1 MVNFSWIFIQ
11 TVIQTKNPPNQLL
24 VPSESSNIYAG
35 AYLLPAAFRAYL
47 FCALITLRH
56 SKALNVYKKSPLKS
70 SLKVHLN

>member
-47 FCALITLRH
+47 FRVIITLRH
-56 SKALNVYKKSPLKS
+56 SKALNVYKKKPLKILIES
-70 SLKVHLN
+70 AP

>member
-11 TVIQTKNPPNQLL
+11 TVIQTKKPPNQLL

-47 FCALITLRH
+47 FRVLITLRH
-56 SKALNVYKKSPLKS
+56 SKALEKKSPLKS
-70 SLKVHLN
+70 SFKVHLN

>member
-1 MVNFSWIFIQ
+1 MVNFSRIFFQ

-47 FCALITLRH
+47 FRGIITLRH
-56 SKALNVYKKSPLKS
+56 SKALEKKKPLKI
-70 SLKVHLN
+70 LI